1 MFLICGEALFDVLQ
15 NDVHSVGHPGQPIGL
30 TAMPGGSPFNVA
42 IGLARLSRRVAMLT
56 GIADDGWG
64 EQLEAVLDAEHV
76 DTHHLVKINQAV
88 TALAMIRLDR
98 QGVPQYDFR
107 CFRSADSLLEREHL
121 PTLTN
126 DIRAI
131 HVGSFSLVTHP
142 TSDSLEAL
150 VARALPDRLI
160 TLDPNVRLSVE
171 PSREHWKAR
180 LEVFRRFAHI
190 IKISEE
196 DIQLLYGTS
205 PEELAAEWL
214 SSLNCEVIIITR
226 GSRGAD
232 AYTRRHGRVHVAAP
246 TIDMVDTVGAGDA
259 FQAAM
264 LCWLDEHDFLA
275 PTRLPMLTSDDLVS
289 MLSFATT
296 ASAITCE
303 RQGPDFPQRCGA
315 CSKFS
320 FSSSVNPRTLRAEC
334 CLGERMT

>member
-15 NDVHSVGHPGQPIGL
+15 DDPHSAVKPGRPIGL

-76 DTHHLVKINQAV
+76 DTHHLVKINRAV

-131 HVGSFSLVTHP
+131 HVGSFSLVRRP

-150 VARALPDRLI
+150 VAQASSNRLV

-171 PSREHWKAR
+171 PNREHWKTR
-180 LEVFRRFAHI
+180 IEVFRQFAHV

-196 DIQLLYGTS
+196 DIELLYGTS

-214 SSLNCEVIIITR
+214 SSPNCEVIVVTR

-275 PTRLPMLTSDDLVS
+275 PTRLTALKSDDIGS
-289 MLSFATT
+289 MLAFATT
-296 ASAITCE
+296 VSAITCE
-303 RQGPDFPQRCGA
+303 RRGPEFPHRHE
-315 CSKFS
+315 
-320 FSSSVNPRTLRAEC
+320 L
-334 CLGERMT
+334 LGLTSEWLAG